1 MVHRLLGHCEDLL
14 QELILV
20 WLLRLRGLLRRLLVL
35 WNWRWSTVRWLY
47 RARRHSRQLL
57 TGNGGR
63 RKARILGMLLWWWRE
78 WVLRQRLRRW
88 DHRWRLHW
96 CGRLS
101 LLRLLKDLLE
111 NLLVNQTHQEQG
123 LKDGI

>member
-63 RKARILGMLLWWWRE
+63 RKARMLLWWWRE

-88 DHRWRLHW
+88 DHWWRLYW